1 MSFNTVGFTIF
12 GIPPYFFCAVIGLV
26 VAVSLNIILVSSKK
40 YALPKH
46 MRNLIVALLSMVV
59 FAKLF
64 GCLSGIYRAIG
75 ENEPITFETIKNT
88 GIVFYGGLLGL
99 LLSYYIGTRTKLIS
113 PDERKSIDVLAV
125 SIPLFHAIAR
135 IGCFLAGCCYGIE
148 YHGFC
153 AINYTILRD
162 GAELCTSRIPV
173 QLMEAVLN
181 ICIFIYLCSLVK
193 KDDWEDKN
201 ILVRYLVL
209 YSCGRFLLEFI
220 RGDTVR
226 GVIYGVSFSQVI
238 AILLMAGILIAH
250 ILKKKTKS
258 KEISV

>member
-1 MSFNTVGFTIF
+1 M
-12 GIPPYFFCAVIGLV
+12 
-26 VAVSLNIILVSSKK
+26 K
-40 YALPKH
+40 
-46 MRNLIVALLSMVV
+46 NLIVALLSMIV

-64 GCLSGIYRAIG
+64 GCLSGIYHAIG
-75 ENEPITFETIKNT
+75 ENEPITFETVKNT

-99 LLSYYIGTRTKLIS
+99 LLSYYIGTRTKLIK
-113 PDERKSIDVLAV
+113 PEERKSIDILAV

-148 YHGFC
+148 YHGFG
-153 AINYTILRD
+153 AIDYTILRD
-162 GAELCTSRIPV
+162 GVELSTSRVPV
-173 QLMEAVLN
+173 QLIEAVLN
-181 ICIFIYLCSLVK
+181 ICIFIYLCTLVK
-193 KDDWEDKN
+193 KDDWEDQN

-226 GVIYGVSFSQVI
+226 GVVYGVSFSQVI
-238 AILLMAGILIAH
+238 SILVIAGIFIAH
-250 ILKKKTKS
+250 ILKKNRKS

>member
-1 MSFNTVGFTIF
+1 MQFNSVGFTIF
-12 GIPPYFFCAVIGLV
+12 GIPPYFFCTVVGLV
-26 VAVSLNIILVSSKK
+26 AAVSLNIILVATKK
-40 YALPKH
+40 YELPKH
-46 MRNLIVALLSMVV
+46 MKNLILSLVGMVL

-75 ENEPITFETIKNT
+75 EGEAITFNTIKNT

-99 LLSYYIGTRTKLIS
+99 LLFYFVGTRVKLIS
-113 PDERKSIDVLAV
+113 IEERNSINLLAV

-135 IGCFLAGCCYGIE
+135 VGCFLAGCCYGIE
-148 YHGFC
+148 YNSFGAIEYTMMHDGIESC
-153 AINYTILRD
+153 AY
-162 GAELCTSRIPV
+162 RIPV
-173 QLMEAVLN
+173 QLIEAGLN
-181 ICIFIYLCSLVK
+181 ICIFVYLFSLVK
-193 KDDWEDKN
+193 RDDWDENN

-238 AILLMAGILIAH
+238 SVLILAGILLSYI
-250 ILKKKTKS
+250 KKRNNIS
-258 KEISV
+258 KENEL